1 MKLYW
6 WMAGLIAVAAGGSLL
21 LLRSLRSKN
30 GEAYHFVDDEVA
42 SKNFGAFP
50 PELPEDEFD
59 SVNFL
64 F

>member
-6 WMAGLIAVAAGGSLL
+6 WMAGLIAVVAGGSLL
-21 LLRSLRSKN
+21 LLRARRSQDD
-30 GEAYHFVDDEVA
+30 EAYHFVDDEVA
-42 SKNFGAFP
+42 LKNFGEFP

>member
-1 MKLYW
+1 MKLQW
-6 WMAGLIAVAAGGSLL
+6 WMVGVVAVVAGGSLL
-21 LLRSLRSKN
+21 VLRSLRSKN

-42 SKNFGAFP
+42 LKNFGAFP